1 MRIRRVLAAVLAIAL
16 TGGVGACTSGRKGS
30 AEPSAPAAPS
40 AWDLTLRRIGPD
52 GRVDLAT
59 ALSAFALAIGP
70 VPGGVPVSGPATAI
84 PSGTIAV
91 RWVLGHWSELSA
103 DQRKAVLA
111 GLGTSTATTAPA
123 GLVLRAP
130 RAPSPDPSPNLAC
143 LPADSAGAEPYRA
156 QLAGI
161 ESELT
166 AHLGRPFPFPKTVF
180 MSVNTRNLEGPSLM
194 YTYPCGRTAKG
205 TYTGC
210 TVHINPRTVGGTF
223 TDAEVHSFL
232 VHELT
237 HCYLD
242 GRFGAAYGAM
252 PQWYVEGAPTWTM
265 AQLGTSSTRLGGI
278 WKDYLDTQSWE
289 LYRRTYSGLGF
300 FVHLAETGADVWKA
314 IDTIGAAMQPLT
326 ANGPI
331 AETRAGW
338 AAAGATPAFL
348 DSWGGGFV
356 QGRYPGT
363 AWTSTGPNLPRYQ
376 PALPTARL
384 RNGDTLA
391 LTAKEFA
398 ATAEQLDVDAEVI
411 TVAPGAGTTGRM
423 TLGTGRDAVLGTGG
437 PYCTVAGCAC
447 PAGSPGEGT
456 HFDAMAGGQQYLGL
470 TGGAKAGTVTL
481 IGQSLT
487 DFCRKPSRSCLVG
500 QWTTTN
506 LEAHTAQMS
515 EQGGAGVRLHI
526 DPQGHLTLTFDGMA
540 PVNFTFQTGSTHVA
554 GNFTYSGTITETL
567 VLPPASVASGD
578 SLGVK
583 NPNVSALTATVHVTS
598 PFSTTVGPLNVSQL
612 AGQLGGA
619 GGAVSGNPIVSSSWR
634 CTGDTLVTGTTSD
647 TINGSWTLTRTGPE

>member
-1 MRIRRVLAAVLAIAL
+1 MRIRRVLVAVLAIAL
-16 TGGVGACTSGRKGS
+16 TGGVGACTSGKGGS
-30 AEPSAPAAPS
+30 AGPSAPVGPS
-40 AWDLTLRRIGPD
+40 AWDLTLRRVGPD

-70 VPGGVPVSGPATAI
+70 VPGGVPASGPATAI

-91 RWVLGHWSELSA
+91 RWVLGHWSELSTE
-103 DQRKAVLA
+103 QRAAVLA
-111 GLGTSTATTAPA
+111 GLGASTATTAPA
-123 GLVLRAP
+123 GLVVRAP
-130 RAPSPDPSPNLAC
+130 GAQSTDPNIAC

-156 QLAGI
+156 QLADI
-161 ESELT
+161 ESDLKG
-166 AHLGRPFPFPKTVF
+166 HLGRPFPFPKTVF
-180 MSVNTRNLEGPSLM
+180 VSVNTRNLEGPSLM
-194 YTYPCGRTAKG
+194 YAYPCGRTAKG

-252 PQWYVEGAPTWTM
+252 PQWYVEGAPTWVM

-300 FVHLAETGADVWKA
+300 FVHLAETGTDVWTA
-314 IDTIGAAMQPLT
+314 IDAIGTAMQPLT

-338 AAAGATPAFL
+338 AAAGVTPAFL

-356 QGRYPGT
+356 QGRYPGA

-376 PALPTARL
+376 PALPNARL

-391 LTAKEFA
+391 MTAKEFS
-398 ATAEQLDVDAEVI
+398 ATAEVLDVDAEVV
-411 TVAPGAGTTGRM
+411 TVAPGAGTAGRM
-423 TLGTGRDAVLGTGG
+423 TLGTGRDAIFGTGG

-447 PAGSPGEGT
+447 PAGSSGEGT
-456 HFDAMAGGQQYLGL
+456 HFDAMAGGQQYVGL
-470 TGGAKAGTVTL
+470 TGGATAGTVTL
-481 IGQSLT
+481 VGQSLT
-487 DFCRKPSRSCLVG
+487 DFCRKPSRPCLVG
-500 QWTTTN
+500 QWTSTN

-540 PVNFTFQTGSTHVA
+540 PVTFTFQTGSTHVA
-554 GNFTYSGTITETL
+554 GNFTYAGTITETL
-567 VLPPASVASGD
+567 VLPPASVTSGD
-578 SLGVK
+578 TLGVK

-598 PFSTTVGPLNVSQL
+598 PFTTTVGPLNVSQL

-634 CTGDTLVTGTTSD
+634 CTGDTLVTGATTDRVS
-647 TINGSWTLTRTGPE
+647 GSWTLTRTGPG